1 MITLTPPPAD
11 GRPWYERLSTAAR
24 HPVAWLRDLTGD
36 GPALALVILTG
47 LNAVDELSRASF
59 AVVAPDIADHFGVG
73 VVGVTVPFVLAFAA
87 AFALSVPIA
96 TVADRRNRVRL
107 AMLGGTVFAVFST
120 LVGLAPNVWLLAA
133 FLAGSNLGKAVIE
146 PSHTSLL
153 ADYYS
158 VELRPRVFSFH
169 RAGNA
174 LGALVGGIGAG
185 YIAEAFGWRAPFF
198 FFAVPTAILVLI
210 GGRLREPV
218 RGVQERMK
226 VDLDAESLATEE
238 EPPSLAEGWRMCWQI
253 DSLRRI
259 YRTLPFLTPAVAGFA
274 IFSTFMYRDVY
285 GLDESARGWVVGLV
299 EGPSQLVGLV
309 VGARLG
315 MKLFARDPKLVFGL
329 LAKANFVVTGAV
341 LAFAWSPNVFVAVAA
356 NVVISACL
364 AFTLPGV
371 LAALS
376 IAIPPRARSVGFSMG
391 SVFVLAGMLTLPLV
405 AAVGDSWGMRWG
417 MTVMTPMFLIGGLVI
432 ASAGDLIVRDIA
444 QVWAASAARS
454 EALHQRRAGRAKMLL
469 VRGLDVGYGDVQV
482 LFGVDLEVDE
492 GEIVALL
499 GTNGAGKSTLLKA
512 IAGLIPAN
520 KGTVIFDGRDITY
533 APAHE
538 IAPRGVVLVPG
549 GQGTFPSLTV
559 AENLRTA
566 GWIDRRDRGLVAERI
581 EEVLAIFPALRPRL
595 GDPAANLSGGQQ
607 QMLSLAMAFLSR
619 PRLVLIDELSL
630 GLAPVVVER
639 LVEIVRRIRDQGT
652 TVVVVEQSVN
662 VALTLASEAYF
673 MEKGEIRFH
682 GPTAELLE
690 RPDVLRS
697 VFLEGAAAGAR
708 LATADAPGNGRSAGT
723 GDPGRDAAPPP
734 PEGQSVAGV
743 PSNGAPAGVE
753 PNGTE
758 PARIEPIGVAPPG
771 TGPTGS
777 EPAGI
782 EPDGGERVAALQVID
797 LTRSFGGIRAVDGV
811 SFAVAPR
818 EIVGIIGPN
827 GAGKTTVFDL
837 VSGFLPVDTGKVLLG
852 GHDVTQLVA
861 DGRARR
867 GLGRSFQDARL
878 FPAMTVEQCIAVALD
893 RWVEVRDPIQ
903 AALHLPNVFDAE
915 AKVTRR
921 VDELIELLGLG
932 AFRSKFVRELS
943 TGSRRIVDLACLVA
957 HRPTVILLDEPSSG
971 IAQRETEALAPVI
984 DRIRTQLGAS
994 VIVIEHDMPLVTA
1007 VADRL
1012 VALDQGRVLADGPA
1026 GEVLAHPQVVASYLG
1041 TSDAVIN
1048 RSGTRAGAGGAVHA
1062 RGESS

>member
-1 MITLTPPPAD
+1 MITLTPPPTD
-11 GRPWYERLSTAAR
+11 GRPWHERFGTAVR
-24 HPVAWLRDLTGD
+24 HPIGWLRDLTGD
-36 GPALALVILTG
+36 GPAMALVILTG

-153 ADYYS
+153 ADYFS

-198 FFAVPTAILVLI
+198 FFAVPTAVLVLI
-210 GGRLREPV
+210 GGRLREPI

-226 VDLDAESLATEE
+226 VSLDAESLATEE
-238 EPPSLAEGWRMCWQI
+238 EPPSLAEAWRMCWQI

-274 IFSTFMYRDVY
+274 IFSTFMYRDVF

-329 LAKANFVVTGAV
+329 LARANFVVTVAV
-341 LAFAWSPNVFVAVAA
+341 LAFAWAPNVYVAVAA

-376 IAIPPRARSVGFSMG
+376 VAIPPRARSVGFSMG

-454 EALHQRRAGRAKMLL
+454 EALHQRRAGKAKMLL
-469 VRGLDVGYGDVQV
+469 VRGLEVSYGDVQV
-482 LFGVDLEVDE
+482 LFDIDFEVDE

-566 GWIDRRDRGLVAERI
+566 GWIDRRDRDLVAART
-581 EEVLAIFPALRPRL
+581 EEVLDIFPALRPRL
-595 GDPAANLSGGQQ
+595 GDPAADLSGGQQ
-607 QMLSLAMAFLSR
+607 QMLSLGMAFLSR

-662 VALTLASEAYF
+662 VALTLAHEAYF

-682 GPTAELLE
+682 GPTHGLLE

-708 LATADAPGNGRSAGT
+708 LATV
-723 GDPGRDAAPPP
+723 DAAPTEVGAVTAAPGAASALDRAGRP
-734 PEGQSVAGV
+734 SVA
-743 PSNGAPAGVE
+743 
-753 PNGTE
+753 
-758 PARIEPIGVAPPG
+758 
-771 TGPTGS
+771 
-777 EPAGI
+777 AGI
-782 EPDGGERVAALQVID
+782 EPDGGEPVVPALQLID

-811 SFAVAPR
+811 TFAVAPR

-852 GHDVTQLVA
+852 GRDVTELVA
-861 DGRARR
+861 DGRTRR

-921 VDELIELLGLG
+921 VDELVDLLGLG
-932 AFRSKFVRELS
+932 AFRSKFVHELS

-994 VIVIEHDMPLVTA
+994 VLVIEHDMPLVTA
-1007 VADRL
+1007 IADRL

-1048 RSGTRAGAGGAVHA
+1048 RSGTRAGAGGVAHA
-1062 RGESS
+1062 RGETT